1 MAEPT
6 STGAGSYAVY
16 KLAIAYGLP
25 PMIIS
30 IVVMLMTQPRSARE
44 WIVGLTTTV
53 VGSICG
59 GAFLI
64 EYYEWQ
70 SLVNST
76 NGLIAMFGMV
86 FGCGLPWWV
95 LVRSFFSW
103 TEKRKNKDIKEL
115 AVDAIDA
122 YNDVKN
128 KIAGSK

>member
-6 STGAGSYAVY
+6 STGAASYAAY
-16 KLAIAYGLP
+16 KLVIAYGLP

-30 IVVMLMTQPRSARE
+30 LVVMLMTKPRSARE
-44 WIVGLTTTV
+44 WIASLTTTV
-53 VGSICG
+53 IGSICG

-70 SLVNST
+70 SLANST

-86 FGCGLPWWV
+86 FICGLPWWV

-103 TEKRKNKDIKEL
+103 TEKRKDKDIKEL

-122 YNDVKN
+122 YNDVKD
-128 KIAGSK
+128 KIAGSE